1 VRHLLGRPIEDLTN
15 RAVAV
20 TDLFGP
26 HAADL
31 RERLREAPSW
41 DARFAMIEAFVVPR
55 VLGHTT
61 LPAGVRCAWER
72 LLGSGGRVAIGDL
85 VDDTGWSQKHLITR
99 FRHEIGLPPKLF
111 ARVLGFS
118 RAIQAIRGGTARG
131 LGDLAVQCGYHERH
145 LWSFGTYSHAVPG
158 EPSLFV
164 EVRYDAGAAAVV
176 WLTRA
181 FGFVPGLQVAGDDG
195 RVVHAELQL
204 GDSVL
209 MVNEAVAAPG
219 HDRQAQHVYVAE
231 PDAHHAGAVRAGAT
245 VVQPLADTPYG
256 ARGYCALDPEGFL
269 WGFSTYRPTLV

>member
-1 VRHLLGRPIEDLTN
+1 MRHLLGRPIEDLTN

-85 VDDTGWSQKHLITR
+85 VDDTGWSQKHLIAR

-111 ARVLGFS
+111 ARVLRFS

-131 LGDLAVQCGYHERH
+131 LGDLAVQCGYYDQAHFTRDVRE
-145 LWSFGTYSHAVPG
+145 FTQTTPG
-158 EPSLFV
+158 ALVASL
-164 EVRYDAGAAAVV
+164 
-176 WLTRA
+176 L
-181 FGFVPGLQVAGDDG
+181 PDG
-195 RVVHAELQL
+195 
-204 GDSVL
+204 G
-209 MVNEAVAAPG
+209 
-219 HDRQAQHVYVAE
+219 
-231 PDAHHAGAVRAGAT
+231 
-245 VVQPLADTPYG
+245 
-256 ARGYCALDPEGFL
+256 GFL
-269 WGFSTYRPTLV
+269 YDEDTTAGRAR

>member
-1 VRHLLGRPIEDLTN
+1 MTTTDRRQSIFSALRYTDAWAALTFLEQGFGFERQGVHEGLDHTVAHAELRLYVALPDAAAVN
-15 RAVAV
+15 AHHATAVA
-20 TDLFGP
+20 
-26 HAADL
+26 
-31 RERLREAPSW
+31 
-41 DARFAMIEAFVVPR
+41 
-55 VLGHTT
+55 
-61 LPAGVRCAWER
+61 AGAQ
-72 LLGSGGRVAIGDL
+72 I
-85 VDDTGWSQKHLITR
+85 
-99 FRHEIGLPPKLF
+99 
-111 ARVLGFS
+111 ARVLQDTDYG
-118 RAIQAIRGGTARG
+118 AREYSVW
-131 LGDLAVQCGYHERH
+131 DHERH